1 MEAEAKKEKN
11 KPGGISEE
19 AAVAAYAA
27 SLNTVE
33 A

>member
-1 MEAEAKKEKN
+1 LEEEAKKPK
-11 KPGGISEE
+11 KGPGGLTDD